1 MQQDLRDLKTVSDPS
16 YTLENSFILL
26 CCLQLMSTT
35 NLKVLFKHGIN
46 ESVTYFI
53 YTSLEQ
59 FH

>member
-1 MQQDLRDLKTVSDPS
+1 
-16 YTLENSFILL
+16 
-26 CCLQLMSTT
+26 MSTT